1 MFAYGV
7 ARRSQEMGVRIALG
21 ARTTDILSLIGR
33 QGAALS
39 LIAVGVATEVAALLA
54 RFIQP
59 LLFQT
64 SAQSAPIYVLVA
76 VAMTVV
82 TIGASLIPAWRGAR
96 VDPCGDAQRLRRC
109 P

>member
-1 MFAYGV
+1 M
-7 ARRSQEMGVRIALG
+7 RIALG
-21 ARTTDILSLIGR
+21 ARTTDILLLIGC

-39 LIAVGVATEVAALLA
+39 LIAVGVATAGAALLA

-64 SAQSAPIYVLVA
+64 SARSAPIYVLVA

-82 TIGASLIPAWRGAR
+82 AIGSGLIPAWRGAR
-96 VDPCGDAQRLRRC
+96 VDPLGAMRSD
-109 P
+109 